1 MTAPLLIAVAL
12 GWVTSHAA
20 LHVAV
25 RVRCGGLRRREDV
38 RAFHLVSLGG
48 LTAVAVVWLLG
59 TRSAGAAAAAAV
71 ALSLHGIYSVAVLEN
86 WALIEG
92 GLARVG
98 AGWGEAGAAVP
109 AGGRLDGL
117 MRRHARL
124 AALAAFA
131 LLFAAVGWY
140 LLLRPSYAATFLEYY
155 QKYLPF
161 LSDRGMGGILDLAAL
176 GDPRPRLLPLLGTV
190 INIDLRRALLL
201 HGTMHPSFG
210 IAWAIYPLA
219 LALLY
224 WAVHLLSGRRT
235 AAVIACL
242 LYAASPGHLD
252 ILVDYYM
259 PAKPLVDLFFVAA
272 LAGVGLSE
280 PHPTLGRAPRPWL
293 GAGLLFLA
301 ALGGLLSDETA
312 VFAISTAAILLAP
325 RLVARGVPL
334 ARRLAAP
341 AALLGA
347 LAIYAWIGIVA
358 LPEAAARH
366 GYAVVSLA
374 DFAIRGVYKSMFGAE
389 ANPIGGLWQ
398 YWDPG
403 RLFETILSAHAI
415 VARTLDADW
424 TLLKPLRHIWETSPY
439 DYGQLLALAVGFGA
453 LALGLSRG
461 QRRLVWSLVLALGF
475 FVAAEAMLLIYPVS
489 PWITDVNYYASMS
502 SIFVA
507 LLGGLLLGDL
517 WERRG
522 GAPVAS
528 LAAAWLVF
536 AGFYN
541 FLDTAKRHARVIDA
555 PLSWADLREA
565 RARAFSAQQFEPAE
579 STVAGG
585 RSPTHGRKY
594 LYALEVATA
603 LQHERGKRVDIR
615 PLEPLA
621 EAPFYQSLDLESSL
635 DPKIRRLLDAGPAT
649 LAQASES
656 AGATLSRPDVAGL
669 EGRHLRGSTAEWNVD
684 IAVSQTAELRGTAW
698 RPGLMRLWGL
708 TGHLVKKAQGECL
721 VFDQAPEL
729 CMDQIASLGGALWAY
744 DSRGRWVLSFRFAP

>member
-1 MTAPLLIAVAL
+1 MASAVITAVAL

-366 GYAVVSLA
+366 GYAVVSLGTVML
-374 DFAIRGVYKSMFGAE
+374 RGIYAAMFGTPQPLAGFLRSF
-389 ANPIGGLWQ
+389 APADML
-398 YWDPG
+398 
-403 RLFETILSAHAI
+403 ETIVSAHAI
-415 VARTLDADW
+415 LGRVVSGNW
-424 TLLKPLRHIWETSPY
+424 TFDRAPAHFWQGSSRE
-439 DYGQLLALAVGFGA
+439 YGQYLAIFVAFSVLLLAA
-453 LALGLSRG
+453 SRA
-461 QRRLVWSLVLALGF
+461 QRRLVWSVMIAFGV
-475 FVAAEAMLLIYPVS
+475 FVVGQAILIYPLAPRLVE
-489 PWITDVNYYASMS
+489 VNYYASLS

-522 GAPVAS
+522 GAPAAG
-528 LAAAWLVF
+528 LAAAWLAF
-536 AGFYN
+536 AGFHN
-541 FLDTAKRHARVIDA
+541 FLDTAARHPGFTDA

-565 RARAFSAQQFEPAE
+565 RARALLGQLLSLPGA
-579 STVAGG
+579 AGSPDG
-585 RSPTHGRKY
+585 LPHRSRKY
-594 LYALEVATA
+594 LYALEVAMA
-603 LQHERGKRVDIR
+603 QEHEQGRRVDIR
-615 PLEPLA
+615 PLQPLA
-621 EAPFYQSLDLESSL
+621 TAPLYRSLHLETL
-635 DPKIRRLLDAGPAT
+635 RDPRIPRLAEPGPAT
-649 LAQASES
+649 LAAAES
-656 AGATLSRPDVAGL
+656 ATGTPASAPDAALLRGH
-669 EGRHLRGSTAEWNVD
+669 RLRGSTAEWNLD
-684 IAVSQTAELRGTAW
+684 IDIDESGALTGRVW
-698 RPGLMRLWGL
+698 RPGLMRLWRL
-708 TGHLVKKAQGECL
+708 TGRLATSAEEVCL
-721 VFDQAPEL
+721 LFDQAPEL
-729 CMDQIASLGGALWAY
+729 CLSAVISRADRDIAY
-744 DSRGRWVLSFRFAP
+744 DAAGKWVLSFQIQQ